1 MARPALK
8 STRNAPRDG
17 ETSAEAVARYVRRLV
32 FEGKLEDGQR
42 LPQDDIADA
51 VGVSRIPVREAI
63 IALEREGW
71 VSVVRHRGAFV
82 NALGPQ
88 AVMDRFTLYGRF
100 YGFAARRS
108 VERMT
113 PEALEALRAHAR
125 DVAKATSPAAF
136 ERANTAYL
144 STLVRL
150 AGSNRLR
157 AVLRSTAQIVPGN
170 FFAGVPNSIQVQRD
184 GITEIQAALEAGDT
198 ARAERAFASIEARHG
213 AEVVA
218 LMNARRAESLEP

>member
-1 MARPALK
+1 MARTALK

-32 FEGKLEDGQR
+32 FDGKLADGQR
-42 LPQDDIADA
+42 LPQDDIAEA

-82 NALGPQ
+82 NALDPQ

-100 YGFAARRS
+100 YGFAARRA

-113 PEALEALRAHAR
+113 PDALDTLRGHAR
-125 DVAKATSPAAF
+125 DVAKAPSAAAF

-170 FFAGVPNSIQVQRD
+170 FFASVPNSIEVQRD
-184 GITEIQAALEAGDT
+184 GITEIQAALETGDA
-198 ARAERAFASIEARHG
+198 ARAERAFAAIETRHG
-213 AEVVA
+213 SEVVA
-218 LMNARRAESLEP
+218 LMAARRGVTNPA